1 MNGEVKEHRLRW
13 GNLLMLVTL
22 MTAVSPRL
30 SPMERSTNIIFS
42 ISLSLN
48 ANLIVISLIKCLSLR
63 VTDRKHSQKIN

>member
-1 MNGEVKEHRLRW
+1 
-13 GNLLMLVTL
+13 MLVTL
-22 MTAVSPRL
+22 MTAVSAA
-30 SPMERSTNIIFS
+30 ERSTNIIFS